1 MQSYSRK
8 IFIAIRKSLIL
19 LRITT
24 TLHVVCTCNVILYGR
39 RTTGSWNR
47 YDVRIGYNCKCIFNL
62 ITYHL
67 LKHQKYI

>member
-39 RTTGSWNR
+39 RTTGIAGI
-47 YDVRIGYNCKCIFNL
+47 DDKKMI
-62 ITYHL
+62 
-67 LKHQKYI
+67 